1 MLKKINDKNTIHCHM
16 NNDSSK
22 KVIYCNNCLN
32 MSTRPRITFDK
43 RGWCNACQ
51 WMEEKKSL
59 DWSERLS
66 QLDKLISKHKDKGPY
81 DCLVAVSG
89 GKDGSYVAHILKTR
103 YKLKVLTITVRPP
116 LALDIGEKNLISFI
130 KSGHDHIHLSPNSE
144 AMRTLDTIAFKEF
157 GQGYYGWMTAI
168 NSAVIR
174 MANNFGIS
182 LLFYSEDGE
191 IEYGGGTEYQY
202 EGVYGIDY
210 IKRAYLNDTYT
221 TVLDKAALTE
231 RDSY

>member
-1 MLKKINDKNTIHCHM
+1 M
-16 NNDSSK
+16 
-22 KVIYCNNCLN
+22 
-32 MSTRPRITFDK
+32 
-43 RGWCNACQ
+43 
-51 WMEEKKSL
+51 
-59 DWSERLS
+59 
-66 QLDKLISKHKDKGPY
+66 
-81 DCLVAVSG
+81 
-89 GKDGSYVAHILKTR
+89 
-103 YKLKVLTITVRPP
+103 LTITVRPP